1 MKKILVVGWDASLD
15 NFGDKI
21 LIDTVTYL
29 IKKAGDYEAKRLDW
43 VPSKAY
49 WRLHLIKGCYL
60 KSIQFIVRLFDKFG
74 SYEKN
79 SLLGNIK
86 YTIKKYY
93 YSLKLKKFYCE
104 NMDNI
109 EAVIIA
115 GGAPLKYETQDQSF
129 YTQCLVEATLK
140 NNKPM
145 MINATGIEQYSNND
159 IRCIKLIECI
169 NNSTIKCITTRY
181 DYKKL
186 SENFIKNKSIVIAQ
200 VADPALWIPE
210 TYGIYKRDI
219 GEVIGINLIRNNIF
233 KDYSRYYMENDDV
246 YNLYIGIA
254 DELERR
260 GYNWRF
266 FCNGMAADYEFG
278 LEVLKRMKKGKEYI
292 LPVAKTTKEY
302 VNQVAK
308 FKAVIGGRMHAT
320 IASYALGIPVVA
332 FIWSIKMRLFADN
345 AKIGKYYIEKENIT
359 SVNLVDAMEESMK
372 DNDMSEYRKEYRQS
386 TFEYI
391 KRFCDSIQG

>member
-74 SYEKN
+74 SYEK
-79 SLLGNIK
+79 
-86 YTIKKYY
+86 T
-93 YSLKLKKFYCE
+93 
-104 NMDNI
+104 
-109 EAVIIA
+109 
-115 GGAPLKYETQDQSF
+115 LKYETQDQSF

-169 NNSTIKCITTRY
+169 NNSTIKCITTRD

-332 FIWSIKMRLFADN
+332 FVWSIKMRLFADN